1 MPIDTPCAGIG
12 ILNTEAINSIGV
24 LEVTDLPSSIISCE
38 IINLECI
45 TQIDEVCTFLVY
57 HILREEAQRIG
68 DSRLVDCHLSL
79 VNYTIHIVYR
89 SLGDPHRSI

>member
-1 MPIDTPCAGIG
+1 MPIDSPCTGIG

-45 TQIDEVCTFLVY
+45 TQINEVCTFLVY
-57 HILREEAQRIG
+57 HILGEEAQRIR
-68 DSRLVDCHLSL
+68 DSRLVECHLSFIDH
-79 VNYTIHIVYR
+79 TIHIVYC
-89 SLGDPHRSI
+89 SLGDPHRSV